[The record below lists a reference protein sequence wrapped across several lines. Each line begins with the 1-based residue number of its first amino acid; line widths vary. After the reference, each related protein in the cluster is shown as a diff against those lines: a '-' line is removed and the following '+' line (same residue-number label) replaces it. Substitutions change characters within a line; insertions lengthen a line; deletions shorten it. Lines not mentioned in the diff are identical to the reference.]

1 MPSTAPVQQG
11 YTGKLIDPSIHVW
24 PSFEGYGTYLDPAV
38 FPTPIYETTAAVLGI
53 CILVEHAQALEDA
66 RQNVRRLS
74 DVQRF

>member
-1 MPSTAPVQQG
+1 MPNGARADG

-38 FPTPIYETTAAVLGI
+38 FPTPIYETTAAVLGFGF
-53 CILVEHAQALEDA
+53 LWSMRKRWKRP
-66 RQNVRRLS
+66 RQNVCRLP